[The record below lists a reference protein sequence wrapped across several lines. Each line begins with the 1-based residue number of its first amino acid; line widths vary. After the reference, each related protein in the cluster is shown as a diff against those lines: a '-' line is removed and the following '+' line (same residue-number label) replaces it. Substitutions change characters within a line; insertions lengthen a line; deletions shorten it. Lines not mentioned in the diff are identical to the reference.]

1 MADASQ
7 GQACDRC
14 HRRKTRCDKQR
25 PTCGPCQRAKAGCIY
40 SERAKQSMY
49 RREFVESL
57 ERRIH
62 QLEATNRRLTTVA
75 SAVSAVS
82 ASTPRTTSSNVQPPN
97 DVASEVSFLS
107 TSAGGDRQFLGST
120 SGILLASL
128 VKAGLTLTPES
139 QPYATASSIS
149 PSASTSGPNWGPDD
163 TELPPEQLSR
173 SLVEAYLAHD
183 HLSYPFLHPQAV
195 QATVDSIYNDATF
208 PRSHPFETFMFNMI
222 LAIAT
227 SQVYKFNWQV
237 LPDAE
242 THHHR
247 AMTHLNNVLCK
258 GGLRTLQAMLLLCQF
273 RLSSSTKDAS
283 GSKYEGTLKLEPTLT
298 SYPGLWHLVGIAA
311 RMCFELGL
319 HRETMYKLNK
329 SSITHEDSCLS
340 PKFEENEIRR
350 RCFWSVFALDR

>member
-40 SERAKQSMY
+40 SERARQSTY

-75 SAVSAVS
+75 SAVSTP
-82 ASTPRTTSSNVQPPN
+82 TPRAIPQVEEPQPGNEQGPN
-97 DVASEVSFLS
+97 DVANEVSFLS

-128 VKAGLTLTPES
+128 VKVGLTVTQES
-139 QPYATASSIS
+139 QLEAATSTLSSDT
-149 PSASTSGPNWGPDD
+149 STVGPNWGPDD
-163 TELPPEQLSR
+163 KELPPEQLSR
-173 SLVEAYLAHD
+173 SLIEAYLAHD

-208 PRSHPFETFMFNMI
+208 SRTHPFEAFMFNMI

-247 AMTHLNNVLCK
+247 AMAHLNNVLSG
-258 GGLRTLQAMLLLCQF
+258 GGLRALQAMLLLCQF

-283 GSKYEGTLKLEPTLT
+283 GSKWYGSPCVAFADWMYSRSLAPCRNCRSHVLRTWLASRDDVSIEQVFYFAGRLM
-298 SYPGLWHLVGIAA
+298 SVAQV
-311 RMCFELGL
+311 R
-319 HRETMYKLNK
+319 RE
-329 SSITHEDSCLS
+329 
-340 PKFEENEIRR
+340 
-350 RCFWSVFALDR
+350 